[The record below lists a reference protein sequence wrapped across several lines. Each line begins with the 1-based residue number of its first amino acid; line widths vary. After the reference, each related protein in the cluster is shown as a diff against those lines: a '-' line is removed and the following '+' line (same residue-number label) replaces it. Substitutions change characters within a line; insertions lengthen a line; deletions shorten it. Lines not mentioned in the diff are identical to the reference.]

1 MKNKNTT
8 TFQMSILFF
17 LLIQSLFAITGY
29 KTFLGLSF
37 QNTILSILLGTVI
50 GLLLFHSSFFILK
63 KINVKKIFKNTILK
77 IIVLIILSI
86 LVSYFIYRF
95 SFYIHYIY
103 LNKDSLFIITGTLL
117 LLFLYTWR
125 LDSFILSRAIEI
137 LFYIFLF
144 FTIIK
149 MIGLVSYVDISYV
162 LPITNNNLLS
172 LLLSSFLFAI
182 LTSGILSL
190 LYIFYNQEINSKKI
204 KYYLTVS
211 YLTSCFFI
219 LIEYI
224 LIIGI
229 LGNHLALFYTYPE
242 IMVLKN
248 INFFHFIER
257 IDYIL
262 SMEYLI
268 SIFALIAIL
277 LQNIK
282 KIMTSFHN
290 KYIDKYMYLFIILL
304 FILSFLFNS

>member
-8 TFQMSILFF
+8 TFQISILFF

-29 KTFLGLSF
+29 KTFLNLSF
-37 QNTILSILLGTVI
+37 QNTILSILLGTLL
-50 GLLLFHSSFFILK
+50 GLLLFNGYFYLFK
-63 KINVKKIFKNTILK
+63 KINIKKIIKYKTIK
-77 IIVLIILSI
+77 GIVLLICSI

-103 LNKDSLFIITGTLL
+103 LNKDNLFLITGTLL
-117 LLFLYTWR
+117 LLFLYIWKF
-125 LDSFILSRAIEI
+125 DSAILSRAIEI
-137 LFYIFLF
+137 LFYIFLI
-144 FTIIK
+144 FTLIK
-149 MIGLVSYVDISYV
+149 IIGLVPYVDVSYL
-162 LPITNNNLLS
+162 LPITNNNIQS
-172 LLLSSFLFAI
+172 LLLSSCLFGL
-182 LTSGILSL
+182 LTSGILCL
-190 LYIFYNQEINSKKI
+190 LYIFYNKEINSKKI

-229 LGNHLALFYTYPE
+229 LGNHLAVIYTYPE

-262 SMEYLI
+262 AMEHLI
-268 SIFALIAIL
+268 CIFTLLAVL

-290 KYIDKYMYLFIILL
+290 KYIDKYQILFIIFL